1 MAVFIG
7 YRVSLFIVVV
17 VVVAVVVVVGGG
29 GGGNGGGLVVVVV
42 VVGASFGTRSG
53 WEHLRCFCQRFN
65 IPATGPGIAR
75 PCQ

>member
-1 MAVFIG
+1 MFRRLWHIVSCVAVA
-7 YRVSLFIVVV
+7 VA
-17 VVVAVVVVVGGG
+17 VAVVVVVVG

-53 WEHLRCFCQRFN
+53 WGHLRCFCQRFN